1 MKCKILEGL
10 KDRSGNR
17 LITVIFFKKKNLYLN
32 SDFKEVSPV
41 KWKAGIFLDKLEAH

>member
-17 LITVIFFKKKNLYLN
+17 LITVILKKKNNLYLN
-32 SDFKEVSPV
+32 LKTL
-41 KWKAGIFLDKLEAH
+41 KKLALLNERLAFS